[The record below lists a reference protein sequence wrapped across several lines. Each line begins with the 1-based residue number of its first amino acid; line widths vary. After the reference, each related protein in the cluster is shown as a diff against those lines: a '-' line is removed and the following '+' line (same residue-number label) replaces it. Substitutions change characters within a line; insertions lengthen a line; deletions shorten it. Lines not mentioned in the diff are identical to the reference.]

1 MPEGNFADHRHA
13 GALVPLFSIPSRESW
28 GIGEIPDLTRFAGW
42 LDRAGLDFV
51 LLLPVNEM
59 ADGQNSP
66 YSAMSAM
73 AIDPIYIA
81 LSDVEEFVAAGGE
94 SSLSQADRAKL
105 DDVRPA
111 ARVEYRA
118 IRDLKSRALR
128 AAHQ

>member
-28 GIGEIPDLTRFAGW
+28 GIGEIPDLSRFAAW
-42 LDRAGLDFV
+42 LDQSGLDFV

-81 LSDVEEFVAAGGE
+81 LRDVEEFIAAGGE
-94 SSLSQADRAKL
+94 SSLSDEDLAKL
-105 DDVRPA
+105 A
-111 ARVEYRA
+111 EA
-118 IRDLKSRALR
+118 R
-128 AAHQ
+128 AASRVAYP